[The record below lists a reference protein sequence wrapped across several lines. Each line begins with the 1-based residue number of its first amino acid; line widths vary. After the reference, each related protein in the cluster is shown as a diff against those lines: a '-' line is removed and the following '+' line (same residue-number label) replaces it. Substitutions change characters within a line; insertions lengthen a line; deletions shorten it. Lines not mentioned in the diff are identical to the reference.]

1 MRYIKGVC
9 EGDDRLE
16 IFFTSDLR
24 LWTNKKCNNNF
35 LSPFLSAFTF
45 LILSV
50 CCCFILAY
58 YFFPLI
64 LFFSPFLGVGNLVP
78 ALAAFAPRTEA

>member
-45 LILSV
+45 LILSAAV
-50 CCCFILAY
+50 SFLLII
-58 YFFPLI
+58 FFP
-64 LFFSPFLGVGNLVP
+64 
-78 ALAAFAPRTEA
+78 